1 MQEQTFKK
9 IRDRISFPSSL
20 IFQIKLQ
27 MDEIEQRV
35 KKLMELDKG
44 NGADSRLEDDHVMEV
59 INVEKD
65 DLLMAVKMVDNGR

>member
-1 MQEQTFKK
+1 M
-9 IRDRISFPSSL
+9 
-20 IFQIKLQ
+20 
-27 MDEIEQRV
+27 
-35 KKLMELDKG
+35 MELDKG